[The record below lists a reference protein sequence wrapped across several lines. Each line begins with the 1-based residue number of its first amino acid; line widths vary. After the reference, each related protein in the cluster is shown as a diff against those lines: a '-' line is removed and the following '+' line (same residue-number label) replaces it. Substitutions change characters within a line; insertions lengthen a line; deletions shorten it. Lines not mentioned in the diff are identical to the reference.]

1 MRRRLAETRV
11 QFHSTA
17 TCTGTCA
24 IKGATTRELSGTKL
38 MATLTDQQIARALE
52 PYMPVVHGASP
63 KSAVAIGPAFCNQ
76 VRGYVRLLLK
86 WNRSISLTTVTN
98 PDEILQFH
106 FGESIFA
113 ASVVIFQNGRLADF
127 GAGAGFPGLPVQM
140 IAPSMGLSLV
150 ESNLKRCA
158 FLAEVTRELGLADVT
173 ILKSRVEDLGPESG
187 LFEFIT
193 ARAFGQFE
201 LLLDRA
207 GRMLTGG
214 GRVILW
220 LGEKDT
226 ESLARRRDWEW
237 LSPVRIPN
245 SERRF
250 ILVGS
255 PKL

>member
-1 MRRRLAETRV
+1 M
-11 QFHSTA
+11 
-17 TCTGTCA
+17 
-24 IKGATTRELSGTKL
+24 
-38 MATLTDQQIARALE
+38 
-52 PYMPVVHGASP
+52 
-63 KSAVAIGPAFCNQ
+63 
-76 VRGYVRLLLK
+76 K

-113 ASVVIFQNGRLADF
+113 ASVVVFQNSRLADF
-127 GAGAGFPGLPVQM
+127 GAGAGFPGLPVRM
-140 IAPSMGLSLV
+140 IAPSIELSLV

-158 FLAEVTRELGLADVT
+158 FLAEVTRELGLAEVT
-173 ILKSRVEDLGPESG
+173 ILKSRVESLGPESG
-187 LFEFIT
+187 LFEFVT

-207 GRMLTGG
+207 GRMLTKG

-226 ESLARRRDWEW
+226 ESLARRTDWEW
-237 LSPVRIPN
+237 ISPVRIPN

-255 PKL
+255 PRC